1 MDARSRQ
8 TRDAPPGK
16 TQNRSRASPP
26 LGARRRRAHGTF
38 PPVSILGNPG
48 LAAID
53 ERSGGMLRENE
64 SGLDPTE
71 FDAEDEKPGE
81 FRSDWP
87 HLSELDLGV
96 CVEPSVLRKPSR
108 EGQEE

>member
-1 MDARSRQ
+1 M
-8 TRDAPPGK
+8 
-16 TQNRSRASPP
+16 
-26 LGARRRRAHGTF
+26 
-38 PPVSILGNPG
+38 V
-48 LAAID
+48 
-53 ERSGGMLRENE
+53 RENE

-71 FDAEDEKPGE
+71 FDAEDEEPSG

-96 CVEPSVLRKPSR
+96 CVEPSVLREPSR